1 MTDSCKS
8 DSLKEV
14 SSCDQKPYLFSE
26 FILQRR
32 KCSWSLQCKVKLR
45 QKINNYNINF
55 SLEDRLYIAAS
66 YLEKCWVEHHY
77 CSNQV
82 LVLGYNNGLCH
93 CFQVRV
99 RNKDKTIIRITV
111 SKHME
116 QLDTETSVKLF
127 VSSVLIFET
136 PNCFC
141 LTLLLNLPNIKTV
154 SFGKIL

>member
-116 QLDTETSVKLF
+116 QLDTETSVKLSLLCWSLRLQI
-127 VSSVLIFET
+127 VSVSPFYLIYQT
-136 PNCFC
+136 
-141 LTLLLNLPNIKTV
+141 
-154 SFGKIL
+154 